1 MSENVEWAN
10 GVYISQVLTFIN
22 STLVLTAR
30 LLHF

>member
-22 STLVLTAR
+22 STLEYVLD
-30 LLHF
+30 L